1 MIAVDVA
8 FSTSRLD
15 PPERLPAWREL
26 VNRVFLPL
34 DIAPLAAG
42 GPSGAFDGSVTGRD
56 WGELR
61 VWRVRAAPMSA
72 VRAAR
77 HIRSSACDDYLLGL
91 HLSGTAVA
99 AQDGRQ
105 VTLGPGDFAL
115 FDAARPYRIAFRGPG
130 VFEHVIYQVPRASLD
145 ARGRAGGATAL
156 RVPAASGAGR
166 LVSPYLQTLAASAPD
181 EPPAQAFIDTGLD
194 LAASALRTTAGDDP
208 GPGRPALMGELRRYA
223 LAHLGDPA
231 LSPRAVARSGY
242 ISVRQLHRLFEREGI
257 SFGAWLLEQRLR
269 RCRDD
274 LADPRLGHHAVAEV
288 AARWGFRST
297 AHFTRAFRARY
308 GTTPGTLRRAAR
320 VPGPAAAPGGSD
332 ARGRAPG

>member
-1 MIAVDVA
+1 MIVVDVA
-8 FSTSRLD
+8 FSTSQLE

-26 VNRVFLPL
+26 VSRVFLPL
-34 DIAPLAAG
+34 DVAPLAADGRAG
-42 GPSGAFDGSVTGRD
+42 GFDGSVTGRD

-72 VRAAR
+72 VRAVR

-91 HLSGTAVA
+91 HVSGTATA

-115 FDAARPYRIAFRGPG
+115 FDSARPYRIAFRGPD

-145 ARGRAGGATAL
+145 ARGRAAGTRTAF
-156 RVPAASGAGR
+156 RVPAASAAGR
-166 LVSPYLQTLAASAPD
+166 LVSPYLQTLAAPAPG
-181 EPPAQAFIDTGLD
+181 EPPAQAFLDTGLD
-194 LAASALRTTAGDDP
+194 LAASALRTTAGDHP
-208 GPGRPALMGELRRYA
+208 GPGRPQLIGELKRHA
-223 LAHLGDPA
+223 LARLGDPA
-231 LSPRAVARSGY
+231 LSPSAVARSGY
-242 ISVRQLHRLFEREGI
+242 ISVRQLHRLFEREGV

-274 LADPRLGHHAVAEV
+274 LADASLSHGAVAEV

-297 AHFTRAFRARY
+297 AHFTRVFHARY
-308 GTTPGTLRRAAR
+308 GTTPAALRRASR
-320 VPGPAAAPGGSD
+320 PPGPVPGQD
-332 ARGRAPG
+332 RA

>member
-1 MIAVDVA
+1 MDIA
-8 FSTSRLD
+8 FSTSQLD

-42 GPSGAFDGSVTGRD
+42 GPSGAFDGSVTGSDR
-56 WGELR
+56 GELR

-72 VRAAR
+72 ARAVR

-91 HLSGTAVA
+91 HVSGSAVA

-115 FDAARPYRIAFRGPG
+115 FDSARPYRIAFRGPG
-130 VFEHVIYQVPRASLD
+130 AFEHVIYQVPRASLD
-145 ARGRAGGATAL
+145 ARGRAVGTRTAL

-166 LVSPYLQTLAASAPD
+166 LVSPYLRTLATPAPD
-181 EPPAQAFIDTGLD
+181 EPPAQAFIDAGLD
-194 LAASALRTTAGDDP
+194 LAASALRTTAGDHPDP
-208 GPGRPALMGELRRYA
+208 RPCLLAGELKRYA
-223 LAHLGDPA
+223 LAHLGDPE
-231 LSPRAVARSGY
+231 LSPGTVARSGY
-242 ISVRQLHRLFEREGI
+242 ISVRQLHRIFEREGI

-274 LADPRLGHHAVAEV
+274 LADYRLGHHAVAEV
-288 AARWGFRST
+288 ATRWGFRST
-297 AHFTRAFRARY
+297 AHFTRAFHARY
-308 GTTPGTLRRAAR
+308 GTTPGALRRASR
-320 VPGPAAAPGGSD
+320 PPGLGGSD
-332 ARGRAPG
+332 ARGRALG